1 MTTLST
7 HVLDSSAGTP
17 AAGVEVVLDAGSGA
31 ASTDQDGRLRFDG
44 EVAEGQHTLVFR
56 TGDYWGE
63 RPHFHPEVTVAF
75 RVGADEP
82 HVHVALLLGP
92 FSYTT
97 YRGS

>member
-1 MTTLST
+1 MSTLST

-17 AAGVEVVLDAGSGA
+17 AAGIAVALDGEPAGT
-31 ASTDQDGRLRFDG
+31 TDTDGRIRLTA
-44 EVAEGQHTLVFR
+44 EVAEGQHTLAFA
-56 TGDYWGE
+56 TSAYWGE

-75 RVGADEP
+75 RVGPDEG